1 MIDLDQ
7 IRRDNPLPEVAGK
20 LVVLRSAG
28 NEWVAR
34 CPLHADRS
42 PSFTIFDNGRRFH
55 CFGCNASG
63 DVLDL
68 VQRAYGVTLQEAA
81 RMLGAGD
88 VPKARLPRLTPTDK
102 TDNTAHARAIWDR
115 AGPVNGTVAEAYLQ
129 WRGIAP
135 PFPQDLRFLG
145 LPYPDHGRLP
155 CLVCAVRN
163 VSGEVVG
170 IQRIWLADDGQ
181 GKADVEKPKLSL
193 GSIKGGAI
201 RLGDLDDTGCVTV
214 CEGPEDGLS
223 LALMLGGPVWVA
235 AGSSFL
241 PAMQFP
247 PGINSILIGADNDAA
262 GREAAEKAAR
272 TYATRGLN
280 VRILR
285 PLQGF
290 KDFNDELRSAGHGH

>member
-1 MIDLDQ
+1 MIDLEQ
-7 IRRDNPLPEVAGK
+7 IRRDNPLPEVVGK
-20 LVVLRSAG
+20 LVALRSAN
-28 NEWVAR
+28 NEWVAC
-34 CPLHADRS
+34 CPFHADRS

-63 DVLDL
+63 DVLDFA
-68 VQRAYGVTLQEAA
+68 QRVYGVTLQEAA
-81 RMLGAGD
+81 QMLGAGN
-88 VPKARLPRLTPTDK
+88 VPKVALPMPAPTDK
-102 TDNTAHARAIWDR
+102 TDNTAQARAIWER
-115 AGPVNGTVAEAYLQ
+115 AGPVCGSVAEAYLR

-135 PFPQDLRFLG
+135 PFPQDLRFRG

-155 CLVCAVRN
+155 CLVCAVRD

-181 GKADVEKPKLSL
+181 GKANVEKPKLSL

-201 RLGDLDDTGCVTV
+201 RLGNLDDTGCVTV

-247 PGINSILIGADNDAA
+247 PGINSILIGADNDTA

-272 TYATRGLN
+272 TFATRGLK